1 MQPERE
7 EFKKEYLEYIAQ
19 TCFKPFAECSPR
31 EKYEALVTMVR
42 DCCSGIRTE
51 TLRRRQRQSAKI
63 VYYFSME
70 FLIGRLLEN
79 YLIQLGVRDL
89 AEDVL
94 RELGTEITDLFECER
109 DPGLGNGGLG
119 RLAACFLDSMAS
131 EDIACVGMGIRYRYG
146 LFRQK
151 IFNGRQS
158 EEPDDWLADGYPWET
173 PVFSEAVE
181 VPFGG
186 RVDRRWEDGR
196 MVYELKDTN
205 NVLAVPYDVPIL
217 GYDGHAVN
225 RLRLW
230 RARPVRKQLDMEAFN
245 AGDYS
250 RAQKVNNEAE
260 AISCLLY
267 PADHTAAGQRLR
279 LQQEY
284 FFVCAG
290 IHDVLENYRANHLT
304 TRGWVGLPDMVS
316 IHTNDTH
323 PALCVPELMRQ
334 LMDNEGLDW
343 DVAWDITRRTV
354 SYTNHTVMPEAL
366 EKWSVPLLQSL
377 LPRIYQIIEEID
389 RRWREEFDTSLPDW
403 HDRWAATAI
412 LSGGSARMANL
423 SIIGGHSVNGVA
435 ALHTQILKDTVLK
448 DFYALRPEM
457 FQNKTNGVSHR
468 RFLLQSNPELSR
480 FITDRIGE
488 GWITRPEELEKLLAW
503 REDEAALTELRQVKR
518 QARQRLCGY
527 IADRFGIDC
536 DPNGIMDVQVKRIHA
551 YKRQL
556 LNAFKILALY
566 DRLRDDPNAPV
577 PPTTF
582 LFAGKAA
589 QSYAFAKD
597 TIRFVCA
604 VADLV
609 NADPVVRQRIKVVFM
624 ENFGVSM
631 GQIIYPGADISEQIS
646 AAGKEA
652 SGTGCMKFMFN
663 GAVTLG
669 TLDGANV
676 EIRDRVGDENIA
688 IFGLTAQETERF
700 TTKGGYSARAEVE
713 ADPVLA
719 RVMAHMT
726 DGSLGD
732 RFWDIQDA
740 LLKYND
746 EFFVLKDFRPYLT
759 AWDALAAEVSE
770 LSFQKKS
777 LTNIARAGWFS
788 SDRTVR
794 EYADQIWHIH

>member
-1 MQPERE
+1 MQAAKEQ
-7 EFKKEYLEYIAQ
+7 FKKEYLEYIAQ
-19 TCFKPFAECSPR
+19 SCAKPFRECSAT
-31 EKYEALVTMVR
+31 EKFTALATMVA
-42 DCCSGIRTE
+42 DCCSGLRTE
-51 TLRRRQRQSAKI
+51 TIRRRGEKGEKI

-79 YLIQLGVRDL
+79 YLIYLGIRDTAEEVL
-89 AEDVL
+89 AD
-94 RELGTEITDLFECER
+94 LGTSLDELLECER

-119 RLAACFLDSMAS
+119 RLAACFLDSLAS
-131 EDIACVGMGIRYRYG
+131 EDLPCIGMGIRYRYG
-146 LFRQK
+146 LFKQT
-151 IFNGRQS
+151 IFNGSQR
-158 EEPDDWLADGYPWET
+158 EEPDDWLENGYPWET
-173 PVFSEAVE
+173 AVSSEAVE

-186 RVDRRWEDGR
+186 YVDRYEENGR
-196 MVYELKDTN
+196 MRFELKGTN
-205 NVLAVPYDVPIL
+205 NVLAVPYDIPVL
-217 GYDGHAVN
+217 GYNGKAVN

-230 RARPVRKQLDMEAFN
+230 RSMPVRRQLDMEAFN
-245 AGDYS
+245 EGNYS
-250 RAQKVNNEAE
+250 RAQKANNEAE

-267 PADHTAAGQRLR
+267 PADHTAAGQQLR

-290 IHDVLENYRANHLT
+290 IHSILKNFKLS
-304 TRGWVGLPDMVS
+304 GLPWSCLPERVA

-323 PALCVPELMRQ
+323 PALCIPELMRC
-334 LMDNEGLDW
+334 LMDLEGLTWED
-343 DVAWDITRRTV
+343 AWDITCRTV

-366 EKWSVPLLQSL
+366 ERWPVDLLRRL

-389 RRWREEFDTSLPDW
+389 RRWRDDFDTSLPNW
-403 HDRWAATAI
+403 HELWSATSV

-423 SIIGGHSVNGVA
+423 SVIGSHAVNGVA
-435 ALHTQILKDTVLK
+435 ALHTEILKSTVLK
-448 DFYALRPEM
+448 EFYTLTPEK

-468 RFLLQSNPELSR
+468 RFVLQANPGLSRWITERIGDGWIEDPLRLEELLAYRDDEESLRELSR
-480 FITDRIGE
+480 VKLAAKKNLTD
-488 GWITRPEELEKLLAW
+488 
-503 REDEAALTELRQVKR
+503 
-518 QARQRLCGY
+518 Y
-527 IADRFGIDC
+527 IARDFGIAC
-536 DPNGIMDVQVKRIHA
+536 DPDGIVDVQVKRIHA

-566 DRLRDDPNAPV
+566 DRLKDDPCAPV
-577 PPTTF
+577 PKSTF
-582 LFAGKAA
+582 IFAGKAA
-589 QSYAFAKD
+589 QSYSFAKD
-597 TIRFVCA
+597 SIRFICA

-609 NADPVVRQRIKVVFM
+609 NSDPVVSQRIKVVFM

-631 GQIIYPGADISEQIS
+631 GQKIYPAADISEQIS
-646 AAGKEA
+646 TAGKEA

-676 EIRDRVGDENIA
+676 EILERVGAENIS
-688 IFGLTAQETERF
+688 IFGLNARQTDLLTRR
-700 TTKGGYSARAEVE
+700 GGYSARQTVE
-713 ADPVLA
+713 SDPVLA
-719 RVMAHMT
+719 RVLNHLA
-726 DGSLGD
+726 DGSLGI

-746 EFFVLKDFRPYLT
+746 EFFVLKDFASYLA
-759 AWDALAAEVSE
+759 AWDALAAEAGL

-794 EYADQIWHIH
+794 EYADQIWHII

>member
-1 MQPERE
+1 MHPEKE

-19 TCFKPFAECSPR
+19 NCSKPFAECSPR
-31 EKYEALVTMVR
+31 EKFEALVFMVK
-42 DCCSGIRTE
+42 DCCSGLRTE
-51 TLRRRQRQSAKI
+51 TVRRRQKEGAKT
-63 VYYFSME
+63 VFYFSME

-79 YLIQLGVRDL
+79 YLIELGIRDL
-89 AEDVL
+89 AEEALAD
-94 RELGTEITDLFECER
+94 LGTDLGELLECER

-119 RLAACFLDSMAS
+119 RLAACFLDSLAA
-131 EDIACVGMGIRYRYG
+131 EDVSCVGMGIRYRYG
-146 LFRQK
+146 LFRQR
-151 IFNGRQS
+151 IFNGTQS
-158 EEPDDWLADGYPWET
+158 EEPDDWLVDGYSWET

-186 RVDRRWEDGR
+186 HVDRRMENGR
-196 MVYELKDTN
+196 IVYELRDTQ

-217 GYDGHAVN
+217 GYGGRAVN

-230 RARPVRKQLDMEAFN
+230 RARPVHKQLDMAAFN

-250 RAQKVNNEAE
+250 RAQRINNEAE

-290 IHDVLENYRANHLT
+290 IRNIIEFFRST
-304 TRGWVGLPDMVS
+304 GLSWDKLPERVS

-323 PALCVPELMRQ
+323 PALCVPELMRV
-334 LMDNEGLDW
+334 LMDGEGLTW
-343 DVAWDITRRTV
+343 EEAWDITCRTV

-366 EKWSVPLLQSL
+366 EKWPVALLQSL
-377 LPRIYQIIEEID
+377 LPRVYQIIEEID
-389 RRWREEFDTSLPDW
+389 RRWRDEFDTSLPGW
-403 HDRWAATAI
+403 HDRWTATAV
-412 LSGGSARMANL
+412 LSGGDVRMANL
-423 SIIGGHSVNGVA
+423 SVIGAHAVNGVA
-435 ALHTQILKDTVLK
+435 ALHTEILKATVLK
-448 DFYALRPEM
+448 DFYALTPEK

-468 RFLLQSNPELSR
+468 RFLLQANPALAKY
-480 FITDRIGE
+480 ITERIGD
-488 GWITRPEELEKLLAW
+488 GWITNPEELAMLLAFRDDTESL
-503 REDEAALTELRQVKR
+503 RELAKVKLAAKKN
-518 QARQRLCGY
+518 LCGY
-527 IADRFGIDC
+527 IARNFGIAC
-536 DPNGIMDVQVKRIHA
+536 NPEGIVDVQVKRIHA

-566 DRLRDDPNAPV
+566 DRLKDDPCAAV
-577 PPTTF
+577 PSTTF

-589 QSYAFAKD
+589 QSYTFAKES
-597 TIRFVCA
+597 IRFVCA

-609 NADPVVRQRIKVVFM
+609 NSDPIVRQRIKVVFM

-631 GQIIYPGADISEQIS
+631 GEKIYPAADISEQIS
-646 AAGKEA
+646 TAGKEA

-688 IFGLTAQETERF
+688 IFGLTAEETERF
-700 TTKGGYSARAEVE
+700 TTQGGYSARATLES
-713 ADPVLA
+713 DPVLT
-719 RVMAHMT
+719 RVMAHLT
-726 DGSLGD
+726 DGSLGSM
-732 RFWDIQDA
+732 FWDLRDA

-746 EFFVLKDFRPYLT
+746 EFFVLKDFASYLS
-759 AWDALAAEVSE
+759 AWDALAAETGR

-794 EYADQIWHIH
+794 EYARDIWNIQA